1 MIPGVTDVIWGDVV
15 IRSDIGLLTFG
26 APTNATDLSEYQI
39 VVTDTKFNP
48 TEDMEV
54 LITIYAM

>member
-1 MIPGVTDVIWGDVV
+1 MIWGDVV